1 MGTGFGSSHQSL
13 VAARCMVFFLYR
25 AALPWIHLCDLD
37 LRLNSPQPLKGG
49 GTAFGGLSGSKDTE
63 VVKFRSHHV
72 ALPTKMN
79 VHDSAFIG
87 QSRAKSGELDPW
99 QLLCDSSLSY

>member
-1 MGTGFGSSHQSL
+1 MDLGFGSSHQSL
-13 VAARCMVFFLYR
+13 VAARFLAFSLYR
-25 AALPWIHLCDLD
+25 AARALD
-37 LRLNSPQPLKGG
+37 SSLRFRFALNSPHPLKGD
-49 GTAFGGLSGSKDTE
+49 GTPFGGLSGSKDTQ
-63 VVKFRSHHV
+63 VVKFCSHHV

-87 QSRAKSGELDPW
+87 RLRAKSGELDPW